1 MFKNWSVTQKSA
13 AAFIA
18 LALIGAAAGGVTYFK
33 SATVTTQANVASET
47 RDVIK
52 QALSL
57 EKEILLQAMTAK
69 TFLLT
74 GEQSLR
80 SKTIEIGKDVE
91 TKTTSMKTRINGIS
105 PALAE
110 SMNEIEAAWRTW
122 MSQITDR
129 QFAMMRTPETVD
141 MARAIEL
148 TPESQE
154 MLTKVI
160 STTDELIKR
169 LDIIGQQTEAT
180 QTSELNQMQWLAM
193 GSATSIVL
201 LAMVLG
207 LVNFRSVSRP
217 LAQLSGVVEGLAEG
231 DTTQTADMG
240 DRRDEIGKMANAL
253 GIFRNNLIKTREL
266 EERASHQKE
275 EAERNKRQ
283 EMDRVAQD
291 FENTV
296 LSLSD
301 EMITSLDQ
309 LFEKSGTLSALA
321 DGTTQ
326 QALSVSAAS
335 EQATNNVN
343 TVAGATEE
351 LSASIREI
359 NEQVRASSK
368 LAAEATTEVERSNYA
383 VETLQQVVAKIGDVT
398 SLINEIASQT
408 NLLALN
414 ATIEAARAGDAGKGF
429 AVVASEVKALAEQT
443 SKATEEIDR
452 SISEMRAAASESMEA
467 TNSVAEMV
475 RSIAERASQMAQST
489 DQQDAATREIASNV
503 SEAANGTQSVSHS
516 ISEVSNAASRTNE
529 LSTDMRGGVEQLH
542 GRSSTMRE
550 AMNRF
555 LLQIR
560 AA

>member
-91 TKTTSMKTRINGIS
+91 AKTTSMKTRINGIS